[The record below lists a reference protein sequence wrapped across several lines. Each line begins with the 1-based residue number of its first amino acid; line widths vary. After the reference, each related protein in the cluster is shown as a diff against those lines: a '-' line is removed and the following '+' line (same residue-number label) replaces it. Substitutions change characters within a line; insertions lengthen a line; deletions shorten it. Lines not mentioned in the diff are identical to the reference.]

1 MIPYEFWLKLFI
13 EYCFTDPRNKCMMLK
28 FDIDYEGSGNHE
40 DSTDPQPD
48 LSLTNKWYMENCKG
62 VSNPTA
68 FIAEKSKL

>member
-1 MIPYEFWLKLFI
+1 
-13 EYCFTDPRNKCMMLK
+13 MMLK

-40 DSTDPQPD
+40 DSTDPEPD